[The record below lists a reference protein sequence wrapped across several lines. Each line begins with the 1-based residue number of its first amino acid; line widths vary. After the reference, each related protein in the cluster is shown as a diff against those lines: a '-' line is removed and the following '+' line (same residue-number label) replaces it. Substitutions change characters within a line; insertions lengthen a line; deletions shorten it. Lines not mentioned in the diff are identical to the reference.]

1 MPYVLYMNQSGRD
14 LPAKIDSDR
23 AHRIARRSKGESIG
37 YDQGGDILLLL
48 DADGN
53 DLAIYT
59 YKSPHFSTEA
69 YLND

>member
-1 MPYVLYMNQSGRD
+1 MPYMLYMNQSGRD

-37 YDQGGDILLLL
+37 YDQGGDVMLLL

-53 DLAIYT
+53 ELATYT
-59 YKSPHFSTEA
+59 YRSFCFSTEA
-69 YLND
+69 YLNN